1 MSAGT
6 YNFAAEQGATL
17 ERIITYKDSAGALV
31 NLTSFIG
38 RMQIRLAVES
48 TSFILELTTAN
59 GGIVLGGA
67 LGTISILISATV
79 MSSIAAAT
87 YVYDLEIESPS
98 GKVTRLIE
106 GKFAVKAEVTR

>member
-1 MSAGT
+1 MAAGT
-6 YNFAAEQGATL
+6 YNFAAEQGATM

-31 NLTSFIG
+31 NLTSYTA
-38 RMQIRLAVES
+38 RMQIRVAVE
-48 TSFILELTTAN
+48 TATFILELTTAN
-59 GGIVLGGA
+59 GGITLGGA
-67 LGTISILISATV
+67 LGTISLLVSAAV

-87 YVYDLEIESPS
+87 YVYDLEIVSPS